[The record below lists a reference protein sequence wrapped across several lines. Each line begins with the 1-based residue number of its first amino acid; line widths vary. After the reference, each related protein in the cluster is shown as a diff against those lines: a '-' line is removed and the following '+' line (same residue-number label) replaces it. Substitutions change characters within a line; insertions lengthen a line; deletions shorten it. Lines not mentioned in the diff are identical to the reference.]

1 MNEELDH
8 LLETARQAARSAAE
22 RIRDIY
28 QQYLSGGSIDIRDKG
43 VDDPVTAAD
52 MSANQIITR
61 AVKEAFPHHAILTEE
76 EPHTWSE
83 TGHEWVWMIDP
94 LDGTRDFIKANGEFV
109 TMVGATHHAEPT
121 IGVVIE
127 PATGLE
133 LCAVKSGG
141 AYKSS
146 LSKVEKPTKITAPPS
161 PDLKGLRIA
170 ISRSHRDSKV
180 DELIRL
186 LGVQAEISSG
196 SVGRKMA
203 LVIHGQADLYVHP
216 SRGTKLWDTCA
227 CEVIASEAGL
237 VLLSGTGE
245 PIQYHRPSGDVEN
258 RYGLLMC
265 SPAIVDKVVWATRKV
280 WGLDCRPEENIY

>member
-1 MNEELDH
+1 MNREQDH
-8 LLETARQAARSAAE
+8 LLDVARRAARSGAE
-22 RIRDIY
+22 EIRDIY
-28 QQYLSGGSIDIRDKG
+28 RHYLSGGSIGIRDKG

-52 MSANQIITR
+52 MASNRVITHSLR
-61 AVKEAFPHHAILTEE
+61 QAFPNHAILTEE
-76 EPHTWSE
+76 EPDTWGR

-109 TMVGATHHAEPT
+109 TMVGVTHYAEPT

-133 LCAVKSGG
+133 LYAARGMG
-141 AYKSS
+141 AYKSF
-146 LSKVEKPTKITAPPS
+146 LSNAEQSSKLTAPHV

-186 LGVQAEISSG
+186 LDVQEEISSG

-203 LVIHGQADLYVHP
+203 LVINGEADLYAHP
-216 SRGTKLWDTCA
+216 AKGTKLWDTCA

-237 VLLSGTGE
+237 VFLSGTGE
-245 PIQYHRPSGDVEN
+245 PIQYLRPTDDVEN
-258 RYGLLMC
+258 RYGLLVC
-265 SPAIVDKVVWATRKV
+265 SPAIADKVVWATRKV
-280 WGLDCRPEENIY
+280 WGLT

>member
-1 MNEELDH
+1 MNEDQNH
-8 LLETARQAARSAAE
+8 LLEVVRRAARSGAD

-28 QQYLSGGSIDIRDKG
+28 QQYLSGGSIDIREKA
-43 VDDPVTAAD
+43 VNDPVTAAD
-52 MSANQIITR
+52 MAANQIITDTLR
-61 AVKEAFPHHAILTEE
+61 EAFPDHAILTEE
-76 EPHTWSE
+76 EPDTWGE

-109 TMVGATHHAEPT
+109 TMVGVTHCAEPT

-133 LCAVKSGG
+133 LYASKGLG
-141 AYKSS
+141 AYKSL
-146 LSKVEKPTKITAPPS
+146 LSDGEKSSKLTAPQA
-161 PDLKGLRIA
+161 PDLNGLRIA

-186 LGVQAEISSG
+186 LNIKREISSG

-203 LVIHGQADLYVHP
+203 LVINGEADLYVHP
-216 SRGTKLWDTCA
+216 ARGTKLWDTCA

-237 VLLSGTGE
+237 VFLSGTGE
-245 PIQYHRPSGDVEN
+245 PIRYHRPAGDMEN
-258 RYGLLMC
+258 DYGLLVC
-265 SPAIVDKVVWATRKV
+265 SPAIADKVLWATRKV
-280 WGLDCRPEENIY
+280 WGLE

>member
-1 MNEELDH
+1 MNDNLNH
-8 LLETARQAARSAAE
+8 LLETARQAAQSAAE
-22 RIRDIY
+22 EIRDIY

-43 VDDPVTAAD
+43 VGDPVTAAD

-61 AVKEAFPHHAILTEE
+61 TLKEAFPHHAILTEE
-76 EPHTWSE
+76 EPQTWGE
-83 TGHEWVWMIDP
+83 TGHDWVWMIDP

-121 IGVVIE
+121 IGVGIE

-133 LCAVKSGG
+133 LYAVKDGG

-146 LSKVEKPTKITAPPS
+146 LSKVEKPSKLTAPPA

-186 LGVQAEISSG
+186 LGVKAEISSG

-203 LVIHGQADLYVHP
+203 LVIHGEADLYVHP
-216 SRGTKLWDTCA
+216 AKGTKLWDTCA

-237 VLLSGTGE
+237 VFLSGTGE
-245 PIQYHRPSGDVEN
+245 PIDYLRPSGDMEN
-258 RYGLLMC
+258 RYGLLVC
-265 SPAIVDKVVWATRKV
+265 SPAIQDKVVRATRKV
-280 WGLDCRPEENIY
+280 WGLD